1 MQISCFRT
9 LLFLFQNQ
17 KKPESDEDVE
27 IKKQLSKYESQL
39 STNEEKVDA
48 GERKSLGLGPGDL
61 CCLCHF
67 LLSPFAATVSL
78 RASPP
83 HTVLKTGV
91 AQAVSALQDEAG

>member
-1 MQISCFRT
+1 MQISYFRT

-48 GERKSLGLGPGDL
+48 GERKSFGYSGWVTSAACVISSSPLFTATMSLQGPL
-61 CCLCHF
+61 HRT
-67 LLSPFAATVSL
+67 PFSRPQV
-78 RASPP
+78 
-83 HTVLKTGV
+83 
-91 AQAVSALQDEAG
+91 